1 MEKTLI
7 LGKIEAR
14 RRGTTRGEIGGWHH
28 GLSRHEF
35 KQAAK
40 DGEGQGSLVCCSP
53 WDCKAS
59 DMTEWLNNNKFFQKC
74 SFSFFQQF

>member
-1 MEKTLI
+1 MEKTLL

-14 RRGTTRGEIGGWHH
+14 RRGTTQGEIGGWHH

-40 DGEGQGSLVCCSP
+40 DGEGQEAWCAVVHGIA
-53 WDCKAS
+53 KRQ
-59 DMTEWLNNNKFFQKC
+59 T
-74 SFSFFQQF
+74 

>member
-7 LGKIEAR
+7 LEKIEAR
-14 RRGTTRGEIGGWHH
+14 RRKTTDGEIGGWHH

-40 DGEGQGSLVCCSP
+40 DGEGQGSLVCCS
-53 WDCKAS
+53 S
-59 DMTEWLNNNKFFQKC
+59 
-74 SFSFFQQF
+74 